1 MVLPAPGG
9 PPIRYVGVWL
19 RQSNLIQLTISTHR
33 PYNDGPSLHSIMLIA
48 RDLRIEVG
56 IRILITDA
64 SFSVQSGDR
73 IGLVGRNG
81 AGKTTLMRTLVGDL
95 QPAEGTVMRSG
106 EIGYFSQEAALPE
119 LEHEDATA
127 LERILM
133 ARDIG
138 AMQRR
143 IEHSRRRLESLTGE
157 ERDRGIARF
166 SRLHDEFEAKGGF
179 VAEADAKRIASN
191 VGIGNDEL
199 VQSVKTMSGGQR
211 RRVELARILFAETDV
226 MLLDEP
232 TNHLDLDAKAWL
244 IEFLSAYKG
253 GMLVISHD
261 LPLLDESITS
271 VLALENG
278 EIEAYRGNYSHYL
291 VERDLRRERKER
303 ERKHQDEAIARLEE
317 NIRRFKGTTEKMAKT
332 ARSWETRVERMKRD
346 LVDVQKRGKKVRL
359 AFPQPQRSGR
369 VPLAATGLAK
379 AFGDN
384 VVFVDIEF
392 AVERGER
399 MLLIGLNGAG
409 KTTLLRILA
418 GVETSDMG
426 EVSLGH
432 MASLGYYAQEH
443 EQIIDG
449 KTVLDHMRGAT
460 NLPEVTLRSLLG
472 HFLLAD
478 KVDQDASTLSGG
490 EKTKLALAML
500 VAERPNVLLLDEPTN
515 NLDPQAK
522 EALLDA
528 LTIYEGTI
536 VMVSHDTDFVA
547 QLMPDRAVLMPDG
560 EMKFFDESLL
570 DLVALA

>member
-1 MVLPAPGG
+1 
-9 PPIRYVGVWL
+9 
-19 RQSNLIQLTISTHR
+19 
-33 PYNDGPSLHSIMLIA
+33 MLIA
-48 RDLRIEVG
+48 RDLRIEAG
-56 IRILITDA
+56 IRTLVRDV

-81 AGKTTLMRTLVGDL
+81 AGKTTLMRTLIGEL
-95 QPAEGTVMRSG
+95 QPAEGTVLRSG
-106 EIGYFSQEAALPE
+106 SIGYFSQEAALPA
-119 LEHEDATA
+119 LEHPDATA

-133 ARDIG
+133 AREVG

-143 IEHSRRRLESLTGE
+143 IEEARQRLETLQGE
-157 ERDRGIARF
+157 ERDKGILRF
-166 SRLHDEFEAKGGF
+166 TRLHDEFEAKGGF
-179 VAEADAKRIASN
+179 VAEAEAKRIAAN

-199 VQSVKTMSGGQR
+199 HQPVRTMSGGQR
-211 RRVELARILFAETDV
+211 RRVELARLLFAETDV

-244 IEFLSAYKG
+244 IEYLSTYKG
-253 GMLVISHD
+253 GMLVVSHD
-261 LPLLDESITS
+261 LPLLDEAITS

-278 EIEAYRGNYSHYL
+278 VVEAYRGNYSHYL
-291 VERDLRRERKER
+291 VERELRRERKER
-303 ERKHQDEAIARLEE
+303 ERRHQDEAIARLEE

-346 LVDVQKRGKKVRL
+346 LVEVQKTGKKVKL
-359 AFPQPQRSGR
+359 AFPQPERSGR

-379 AFGDN
+379 SFGDN
-384 VVFVDIEF
+384 LVFVDIEF

-418 GVETSDMG
+418 GVENADLG
-426 EVSLGH
+426 EVSLGPK
-432 MASLGYYAQEH
+432 ATLGYYAQEH
-443 EQIIDG
+443 EQIQDG
-449 KTVLDHMRGAT
+449 VTVLDHMRKTAR
-460 NLPEVTLRSLLG
+460 LPDSTLRGLLG

-478 KVDQDASTLSGG
+478 KVDQDAGTLSGG

-500 VAERPNVLLLDEPTN
+500 VASRPNVLLLDEPTN

-528 LTIYEGTI
+528 LTMYEGTI

-547 QLMPDRAVLMPDG
+547 ELMPDRAVLMPDG
-560 EMKFFDESLL
+560 DMRFFDEGLL